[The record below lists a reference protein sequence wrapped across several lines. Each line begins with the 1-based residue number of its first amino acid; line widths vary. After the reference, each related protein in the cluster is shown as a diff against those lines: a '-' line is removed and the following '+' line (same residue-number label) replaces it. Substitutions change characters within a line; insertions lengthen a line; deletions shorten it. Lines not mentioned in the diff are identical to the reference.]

1 MELLV
6 QQLANGIMTGAIYV
20 LMAIG
25 IVISLNVLRVV
36 NLAHGQAIMLGGFF
50 TFFLAGVY
58 RINLFL
64 TLIIVF
70 IAVGIIYIGIE
81 RVVLRTIRQKRIPM
95 LVASTAMLGVAL
107 TIDEIAR
114 RVWGVETRMI
124 QIGFGSQSIV
134 IGGVYFTV
142 LRLTIFLTCLAC
154 MALLILFIY
163 RTKIGKSLRAIA
175 QDVEVSALV
184 GINVDSGMRLGFFIS
199 AGLGAVAGAL
209 MAQMIP
215 IQFNM
220 GLPIMFR
227 SAAIVVVGGITS
239 ISGCLVSGL
248 ILAMGEAM
256 VTGYLG
262 AEYRDLFFFGALV
275 LILLVRPAGLMGREI
290 VRE

>member
-6 QQLANGIMTGAIYV
+6 QQLANGIMTGSIYV

-36 NLAHGQAIMLGGFF
+36 NLAHGQAIMLGSFF
-50 TFFLAGVY
+50 TFYLTGVY
-58 RINLFL
+58 GLNLFL
-64 TLIIVF
+64 TLIIIF

-81 RVVLRTIRQKRIPM
+81 RVVLHTVRQKKIPM
-95 LVASTAMLGVAL
+95 LVASTALLGVAL

-114 RVWGVETRMI
+114 RLWGVETKMI
-124 QIGFGSQSIV
+124 LAGFGSQSIV

-142 LRLTIFLTCLAC
+142 LRLTIFLTSLFGI
-154 MALLILFIY
+154 ALLLLFIY

-184 GINVDSGMRLGFFIS
+184 GINVNSGMRVGFFIS

-209 MAQMIP
+209 MAQMVP
-215 IQFNM
+215 IYFNM

-239 ISGCLVSGL
+239 ISGCLVAGF
-248 ILAMGEAM
+248 ILAMGEAL
-256 VTGYLG
+256 VIGYFG

-275 LILLVRPAGLMGREI
+275 LILLVRPAGLMGKEI

>member
-1 MELLV
+1 L
-6 QQLANGIMTGAIYV
+6 
-20 LMAIG
+20 
-25 IVISLNVLRVV
+25 
-36 NLAHGQAIMLGGFF
+36 
-50 TFFLAGVY
+50 
-58 RINLFL
+58 
-64 TLIIVF
+64 
-70 IAVGIIYIGIE
+70 IYIIIE
-81 RVVLRTIRQKRIPM
+81 RAVLHTIRKKRIPM

-114 RVWGVETRMI
+114 RLWGVETRMI
-124 QIGFGSQSIV
+124 QLGFGSQSIV

-163 RTKIGKSLRAIA
+163 RTKVGKSLRAIA
-175 QDVEVSALV
+175 QDIEASALV
-184 GINVDSGMRLGFFIS
+184 GINVDSGMRVGFFVS
-199 AGLGAVAGAL
+199 AGLGAIAGAL

-215 IQFNM
+215 LQFNM

-275 LILLVRPAGLMGREI
+275 LILLVRPAGIMGKEI

>member
-1 MELLV
+1 
-6 QQLANGIMTGAIYV
+6 
-20 LMAIG
+20 
-25 IVISLNVLRVV
+25 
-36 NLAHGQAIMLGGFF
+36 
-50 TFFLAGVY
+50 
-58 RINLFL
+58 
-64 TLIIVF
+64 
-70 IAVGIIYIGIE
+70 
-81 RVVLRTIRQKRIPM
+81 M

-107 TIDEIAR
+107 IIDEIAR
-114 RVWGVETRMI
+114 RLWGVDTRMI
-124 QIGFGSQSIV
+124 LTGFGSQSIV

-142 LRLTIFLTCLAC
+142 LRLTIFLTSLLGI
-154 MALLILFIY
+154 ALLLLFIY
-163 RTKIGKSLRAIA
+163 RTKLGKSLRAIA
-175 QDVEVSALV
+175 QDIEASALV
-184 GINVDSGMRLGFFIS
+184 GINVDSGMRVGFFIS

-215 IQFNM
+215 IYFNM

-239 ISGCLVSGL
+239 ISGCLVAGF
-248 ILAMGEAM
+248 ILAMVEAL

>member
-20 LMAIG
+20 LMAVG

-36 NLAHGQAIMLGGFF
+36 NLAHGQAVMLGGFF

-58 RINLFL
+58 GLNLFL

-70 IAVGIIYIGIE
+70 IAVGLIYIGIE
-81 RVVLRTIRQKRIPM
+81 RAILRTVRRKRIPM

-107 TIDEIAR
+107 AIDEIAR
-114 RVWGVETRMI
+114 RLWGVETRMI
-124 QIGFGSQSIV
+124 LTGFGSQSIV
-134 IGGVYFTV
+134 IGVVHFTV

-154 MALLILFIY
+154 VALLLLFIY

-175 QDVEVSALV
+175 QDIDAAALV
-184 GINVDSGMRLGFFIS
+184 GINIDSGMRVGFFIS
-199 AGLGAVAGAL
+199 AGLGGAAGAL
-209 MAQMIP
+209 MAQMVP
-215 IQFNM
+215 VYFNM
-220 GLPIMFR
+220 GLPIMFK
-227 SAAIVVVGGITS
+227 SAAIVVVGGLTS
-239 ISGCLVSGL
+239 ISGCLVAGF
-248 ILAMGEAM
+248 ILAMVEAL

-262 AEYRDLFFFGALV
+262 AEFRDLFCFGALI